1 MVDDTEYDLT
11 GLFTY
16 FIIFVGTAFAI
27 FAFSKSGKTM
37 IAEAITTTE
46 VNFSFCLRDRSN
58 IVGQEGYYCGRR
70 IS

>member
-16 FIIFVGTAFAI
+16 FLIFAGTAFAI

-46 VNFSFCLRDRSN
+46 V
-58 IVGQEGYYCGRR
+58 
-70 IS
+70 